1 MKSIKQ
7 QKLDVLFR
15 FCNQYG
21 FEQTVDEI
29 TAGIGISKKTFFNRY
44 QNREEMTKM
53 VQQYWRELFKSRF
66 EEKKIL
72 CNNSV
77 EIILLFIYELQVSN
91 KTESVYI
98 KQEITSGTYLE
109 HLKENHF
116 IPMIRKVIIDGIDN
130 ECFDADIDIDLF
142 CHYFIYNI
150 FHLYLNQLN
159 IELIN
164 YFLQPLLTEL
174 GKTLLE
180 DIDLE
185 RMFTFAIPIFDSSF
199 KKFQ

>member
-29 TAGIGISKKTFFNRY
+29 TIGIGISKKTFFNRY

-53 VQQYWRELFKSRF
+53 IQQYWRELFKSRF
-66 EEKKIL
+66 KAKEIL
-72 CNNSV
+72 CNNNV

-91 KTESVYI
+91 RVEPFFI
-98 KQEITSGTYLE
+98 KQEILSEAYLE

-116 IPMIRKVIIDGIDN
+116 IPMIRKVVIDGINN
-130 ECFDADIDIDLF
+130 ECFDANIDIDLF

-150 FHLYLNQLN
+150 FKLYLIQMNTD
-159 IELIN
+159 LIS
-164 YFLQPLLTEL
+164 YLLQPLLTEF
-174 GKTLLE
+174 GKELIE

-185 RMFTFAIPIFDSSF
+185 RMFTFSIPIFDSSSN
-199 KKFQ
+199 KLK